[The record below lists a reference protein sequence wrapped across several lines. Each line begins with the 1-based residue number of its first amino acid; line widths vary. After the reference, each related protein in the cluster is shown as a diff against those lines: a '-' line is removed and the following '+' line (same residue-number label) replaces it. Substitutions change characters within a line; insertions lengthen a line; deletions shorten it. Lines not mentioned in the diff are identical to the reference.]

1 MVFNCFLRLGVLLNI
16 KVGLCNCI
24 FEIFNCFSWVNNLL
38 YSGNSWGRILL
49 NFIDFKWFKWRKV
62 IGLIIIG
69 IVFLLIIFIVCFIV
83 FKKLEK
89 FVLGVMFGV
98 IFGIK

>member
-1 MVFNCFLRLGVLLNI
+1 MNCFLRLEELLKI

-24 FEIFNCFSWVNNLL
+24 FEIFNFFSLVNRLL
-38 YSGNSWGRILL
+38 YSGNSWVRILL
-49 NFIDFKWFKWRKV
+49 NFIDFKWFKWIKV

-69 IVFLLIIFIVCFIV
+69 IVFLFIIFFVCFIV

-89 FVLGVMFGV
+89 FVLGVIFGV